1 MAKKVE
7 VDLKIIIGIIAL
19 VIIAAVGSAYS
30 TFLIFGRGSA
40 PSDQNQAASASKRD
54 IGPIFD
60 AGEFMVN
67 LMPSGAQ
74 PHYIRTGIMMEGS
87 RQEVIDELEKRT
99 PQVRDLV
106 IKLLRLCTIDELRS
120 VNGLDD
126 LRAKI
131 IDGVNDLMISG
142 EVIDLYFVDLIV
154 Q

>member
-7 VDLKIIIGIIAL
+7 LDLKVIIGIIAL

-30 TFLIFGRGSA
+30 TFIIFSRGSA
-40 PSDQNQAASASKRD
+40 PADQNQAASASKRE

-74 PHYIRTGIMMEGS
+74 PHYIRTGIMLEGS
-87 RQEVIDELEKRT
+87 KEEVVDELDKRT

-106 IKLLRLCTIDELRS
+106 IKLLRLCTVEELRTA
-120 VNGLDD
+120 NGLDN
-126 LRAKI
+126 LRTEI
-131 IDGVNDLMISG
+131 ITGINDLLISG

>member
-1 MAKKVE
+1 
-7 VDLKIIIGIIAL
+7 
-19 VIIAAVGSAYS
+19 
-30 TFLIFGRGSA
+30 
-40 PSDQNQAASASKRD
+40 
-54 IGPIFD
+54 
-60 AGEFMVN
+60 
-67 LMPSGAQ
+67 
-74 PHYIRTGIMMEGS
+74 MMEGS